1 MREERERH
9 LFDGALYWHYGL
21 GNERSFG
28 GGALVGARALI
39 RGNTLFHYLSFYFL
53 TLVWYVLRHWNFK
66 TASFYDDQIMH
77 RQCNAYTA
85 SLKIKTRWIDTATL
99 KLLPCWQPHDAQT
112 PQLLN
117 CFPVD
122 NHMMHRHRNLKTV
135 PLLTTIWSQTPQL
148 LNGFLVDKH
157 TMHRNRNFWT
167 ATLLTNT
174 WCVDT
179 ATFKLLLCWQT
190 RDALTP
196 QFLNCFLVEKHIIH
210 RHQNFQTVSLKCFSY
225 KSSKVEGGFLSQTL
239 QRKRSKCLMSQLQS
253 YN

>member
-53 TLVWYVLRHWNFK
+53 TLVSYVLRHWNFK

-135 PLLTTIWSQTPQL
+135 PLLTTIWCT
-148 LNGFLVDKH
+148 
-157 TMHRNRNFWT
+157 
-167 ATLLTNT
+167 
-174 WCVDT
+174 DT
-179 ATFKLLLCWQT
+179 ATFKRLSCWQT
-190 RDALTP
+190 HDA
-196 QFLNCFLVEKHIIH
+196 
-210 RHQNFQTVSLKCFSY
+210 
-225 KSSKVEGGFLSQTL
+225 
-239 QRKRSKCLMSQLQS
+239 
-253 YN
+253 